1 MRNATVTL
9 ALALTFIL
17 AKSPAADDP
26 AGSAAV
32 SFRKDIAPILVK
44 KCVTCHGPEKSKG
57 AYRLDTFELLLRS
70 GESKS
75 PAILPGKP
83 EESQLYQRVTAK
95 DEDDRMPQKDD
106 PLPSEQIAQIERWIK
121 AGASFDGP
129 DPKAALV
136 LLIPRAP
143 HPDPPVVYRHPV
155 PILALAFSPDG
166 QEVAAGGYNEV
177 TIWGVADGKL
187 QRRIKN
193 VAQRTQSLAYNP
205 DGTLLAV
212 AGGIPGQLGEV
223 ALFDPRSGSRSGK
236 EAVLI
241 QQHADWVMSLA
252 WNHDGTLLASASRDR
267 TARIYNTE
275 TGELET
281 TYAGHQGPVY
291 AVAFSV
297 DGKLAYSAGREK
309 KIHFWET
316 KDGKKSGELEAA
328 EEEIYRL
335 AVSGGSI
342 FSCSADRQIRQYSA
356 EKKELTRTCSGHR
369 DCVYALTVH
378 EGTNRLATGS
388 YDGEVRVWNTQDGQ
402 LLAAFFAAPGYRPP
416 DANASAGSRE

>member
-223 ALFDPRSGSRSGK
+223 ALFDPRSGSSIKTLGTMLDTALTVSFGPDGARLAAGGADNAIRIYDVASGK

-241 QQHADWVMSLA
+241 Q
-252 WNHDGTLLASASRDR
+252 
-267 TARIYNTE
+267 
-275 TGELET
+275 
-281 TYAGHQGPVY
+281 
-291 AVAFSV
+291 
-297 DGKLAYSAGREK
+297 
-309 KIHFWET
+309 
-316 KDGKKSGELEAA
+316 
-328 EEEIYRL
+328 
-335 AVSGGSI
+335 
-342 FSCSADRQIRQYSA
+342 
-356 EKKELTRTCSGHR
+356 
-369 DCVYALTVH
+369 
-378 EGTNRLATGS
+378 
-388 YDGEVRVWNTQDGQ
+388 
-402 LLAAFFAAPGYRPP
+402 
-416 DANASAGSRE
+416 